1 MAIDVASYRQIIGH
15 FATGVTVVTTAHE
28 GWLHGMTA
36 NAVTSVSLN
45 PLLLLVCVDK
55 AANMHG
61 EIQKAGRFTVNILT
75 DDQEDVSRTFAATTE
90 PEQGRLQGVAY
101 KLGPHGAPLIDDAL
115 AYLECDLQDQFDG
128 GDHTIYTGRVVNG
141 DVSDEGAPLLF
152 YRGGYRR
159 LER

>member
-1 MAIDVASYRQIIGH
+1 MAMDAARFRQIFGH

-36 NAVTSVSLN
+36 NAVASLSLN

-55 AANMHG
+55 TANMHSQ
-61 EIQKAGRFTVNILT
+61 IAKAGRFAVNILT
-75 DDQEDVSRTFAATTE
+75 DDQEDISRTFAATTE
-90 PEQGRLQGVAY
+90 PEQGGLQSVAY
-101 KLGPHGAPLIDDAL
+101 RLGDHGSPIIDDAL
-115 AYLECDLQDQFDG
+115 AFLECEVVDRAEG
-128 GDHTIYTGRVVNG
+128 GDHTIYIASVVGG
-141 DVSDEGAPLLF
+141 DLLEEGAPLLF

>member
-1 MAIDVASYRQIIGH
+1 MAIDAARYRQIVGH

-36 NAVTSVSLN
+36 NSLTSVSLN

-55 AANMHG
+55 TANMH
-61 EIQKAGRFTVNILT
+61 EQIPKAGRFTVNILA
-75 DDQEDVSRTFAATTE
+75 DDQEDISRTFAATTE

-101 KLGPHGAPLIDDAL
+101 KLGPHEAPLIDDAL
-115 AYLECDLQDQFDG
+115 AYMECEVTATFDG
-128 GDHTIYTGRVVNG
+128 GDHTIYMASVVNG
-141 DVSDEGAPLLF
+141 DVADSGAPLLF
-152 YRGGYRR
+152 YRGGYRK